1 MITRRMRRLGW
12 IALILL
18 LTGLLVFLLYGLM
31 YETLSPWLARVYGT
45 IRMYYRAIPQP
56 VLWLVCIGLG
66 VVIAAKSLMLGA
78 RWTPEERPLP
88 ISNGRVGTLRLWI
101 RQAGSE
107 VYFDR
112 RLALLLGKL
121 ALEIRSHTSG
131 HKDSPGLMRQR
142 LEGLDLPPHIREY
155 MRSGLDPMVDDRPR
169 PSGLSWLASLFRPSE
184 IQPAPHIDLEEI
196 VQLLEDQLEVRH
208 DTD

>member
-1 MITRRMRRLGW
+1 MITRRIRRLGL

-18 LTGLLVFLLYGLM
+18 LTGLLVFLLYAPM

-45 IRMYYRAIPQP
+45 IRAYYRMIPQP
-56 VLWLVCIGLG
+56 VLWLACIGLG
-66 VVIAAKSLMLGA
+66 VIVAVKSLMLDA
-78 RWTPEERPLP
+78 RWSPEARPLP
-88 ISNGRVGTLRLWI
+88 ASKGRVQTLRLWI
-101 RQAGSE
+101 RHAGSE

-131 HKDSPGLMRQR
+131 QRDSPGLLRER
-142 LEGLDLPPHIREY
+142 LESLDLPPHIREY
-155 MRSGLDPMVDDRPR
+155 MRSGLDPMVDNRPR
-169 PSGLSWLASLFRPSE
+169 RSGFSWLASLFRSPE
-184 IQPAPHIDLEEI
+184 IQPAPHVDLEEI
-196 VQLLEDQLEVRH
+196 VRLLEDQLEVRH